1 MVTMDKGGH
10 GHSPHL
16 IRYYALIRANG
27 QFTLSFDL
35 VEEAKAKTSEGTDRN
50 QHGRKQVGVRN
61 RPTEGCAWLHAFD
74 RENIRNNIRR
84 SASLEM
90 GTRFTTL
97 NMPPMSFLG
106 VVTKSGFMNKT
117 ATVAVS
123 RWVIDAKTGKVR
135 HDR

>member
-1 MVTMDKGGH
+1 MSG
-10 GHSPHL
+10 S
-16 IRYYALIRANG
+16 
-27 QFTLSFDL
+27 
-35 VEEAKAKTSEGTDRN
+35 GT
-50 QHGRKQVGVRN
+50 GRQ
-61 RPTEGCAWLHAFD
+61 GCARLGAFD
-74 RENIRNNIRR
+74 RENIRLNIRR

-106 VVTKSGFMNKT
+106 VVTKAGFMNKT

-135 HDR
+135 CDR

>member
-1 MVTMDKGGH
+1 MDN
-10 GHSPHL
+10 SPL
-16 IRYYALIRANG
+16 G
-27 QFTLSFDL
+27 FDQ
-35 VEEAKAKTSEGTDRN
+35 VEDAKAKTSEGTDRN
-50 QHGRKQVGVRN
+50 QHGRKHVGIRN
-61 RPTEGCAWLHAFD
+61 RPTEGCARLHAFD

-135 HDR
+135 HGRQHTIPSSQLRLSFVGQF